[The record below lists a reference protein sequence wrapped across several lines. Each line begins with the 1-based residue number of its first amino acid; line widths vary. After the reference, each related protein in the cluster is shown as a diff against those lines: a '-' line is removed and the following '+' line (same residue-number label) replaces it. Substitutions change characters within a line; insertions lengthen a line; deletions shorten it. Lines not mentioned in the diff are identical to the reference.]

1 MDPLV
6 ERAVRGKKIL
16 LFEEMLKHHEYPDM
30 EVVNELK
37 FGSPLTGDVPQT
49 SMLPFK
55 FTPSLL
61 TREALGM
68 QSALREKVLSDLKG
82 SGDAEV
88 DAELATDH
96 G

>member
-1 MDPLV
+1 MEHESFSFEGSRESAEERDPLV

-16 LFEEMLKHHEYPDM
+16 LFEEMLKHYEYPDM

-68 QSALREKVLSDLKG
+68 QSALRRDHVLAS
-82 SGDAEV
+82 
-88 DAELATDH
+88 
-96 G
+96 